1 MKRIKGAG
9 GSEGGIGHFFI
20 GLIMMIAGGYLF
32 LNNIQ
37 VGTNFG
43 GGFSMRLFSI
53 GGVGITSGYVM
64 FPFIFGI
71 GMIFYNARNLLGW
84 LLAIGS
90 LIMLGVG
97 VIANIRFHFVRMTA
111 FELIS
116 ILVLLIGG
124 VGLFLRSLRNFSK
137 MLDKY
142 EDQ

>member
-9 GSEGGIGHFFI
+9 GSAGGVGHFFI

-37 VGTNFG
+37 VGHSFG
-43 GGFSMRLFSI
+43 GGMSMRLFSI
-53 GGVGITSGYVM
+53 RGVGITSGYVM

-71 GMIFYNARNLLGW
+71 GMVFYNARNILGW
-84 LLAIGS
+84 ILSIGS
-90 LIMLGVG
+90 LVMLGVG
-97 VIANIRFHFVRMTA
+97 VIANIQFHFVRMSA

-124 VGLFLRSLRNFSK
+124 IGLFLRSLRNFNR
-137 MLDKY
+137 MLEKY
-142 EDQ
+142 ED